1 MKAKI
6 HPLKNQPE
14 TDRLDL
20 ATCKEILNA
29 NGNNYTDEEIL
40 LIRDYLYQLAEIQC
54 RHFKQWQAEESKNVV
69 PINRNIN
76 INETEE
82 GIPLYP
88 GEYRRTG

>member
-20 ATCKEILNA
+20 ATCKAILNA

-40 LIRDYLYQLAEIQC
+40 RIRDYLYQLAEIQC
-54 RHFKQWQAEESKNVV
+54 SHFKQWQAEESDNVI
-69 PINRNIN
+69 PINRNTD
-76 INETEE
+76 ETEKS
-82 GIPLYP
+82 IPLYP